1 MLLQFG
7 PLYSN
12 NWYCLE
18 LNNQKKITILDRN
31 QNGTET
37 VTGTVT
43 TLLSMVQNEEDIFA
57 VLVVAQA
64 DSFSDRCGIASIEL
78 TDKFDGRRS
87 ERELLVRNLCF
98 TLLVRRA
105 CDFPILWGVK

>member
-1 MLLQFG
+1 MSCFIEWRDIGASFDISHRRSRQ
-7 PLYSN
+7 
-12 NWYCLE
+12 
-18 LNNQKKITILDRN
+18 LNLS
-31 QNGTET
+31 
-37 VTGTVT
+37 
-43 TLLSMVQNEEDIFA
+43 LSMVQNEEDIFA

-98 TLLVRRA
+98 TPLVRRA
-105 CDFPILWGVK
+105 CAFPILWGV